1 MMDAELRALLEYLSN
16 SIRTPFD
23 YVTVMTFL
31 LVSVP
36 PDTVASFRLMLTA
49 APSVP
54 PAEAEIALRMA
65 DVLDAAMRT
74 AREVDAAAQRRSM
87 DQMAEAAEQY
97 ANGKG

>member
-1 MMDAELRALLEYLSN
+1 MMDAELRALLEY
-16 SIRTPFD
+16 IRTPFD
-23 YVTVMTFL
+23 YVRVMTFL

-36 PDTVASFRLMLTA
+36 PDTVALFRLMLTA

-54 PAEAEIALRMA
+54 PVEAEIALRMA
-65 DVLDAAMRT
+65 DVLDAAMRA